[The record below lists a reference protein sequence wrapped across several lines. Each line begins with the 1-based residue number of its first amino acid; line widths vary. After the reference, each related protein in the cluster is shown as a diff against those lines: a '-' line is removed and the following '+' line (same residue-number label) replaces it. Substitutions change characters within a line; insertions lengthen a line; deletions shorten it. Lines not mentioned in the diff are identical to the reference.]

1 MHISYVNTGRL
12 AIKYHDASQI
22 YFQIIQNL
30 AQVTKFSSH
39 YSYLS

>member
-1 MHISYVNTGRL
+1 MYVLYVNTGRP

-39 YSYLS
+39 YSDLS